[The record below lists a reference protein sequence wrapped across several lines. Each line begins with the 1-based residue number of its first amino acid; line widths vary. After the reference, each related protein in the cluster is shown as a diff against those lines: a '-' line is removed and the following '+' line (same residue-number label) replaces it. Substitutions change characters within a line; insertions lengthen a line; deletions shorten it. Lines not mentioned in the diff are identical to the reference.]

1 MLIKLILITVV
12 SPVELL
18 DDRAGELVDLAVLH
32 IVLDLL
38 EGVRARAGLEDKAGV
53 VGALVVLGAGGG
65 QNPVGEHEGLLDGSQ
80 AVKFGDELEDLGSA
94 FGELV
99 GEDHLD
105 LVVLVEVHVDGAG
118 EVEGFVDELF
128 VLGVGAA

>member
-1 MLIKLILITVV
+1 M
-12 SPVELL
+12 
-18 DDRAGELVDLAVLH
+18 
-32 IVLDLL
+32 
-38 EGVRARAGLEDKAGV
+38 
-53 VGALVVLGAGGG
+53 
-65 QNPVGEHEGLLDGSQ
+65 GEHEGLLDGGQ

-118 EVEGFVDELF
+118 EVEGFMDDLF